1 MIEAGDRGGARGIVP
16 PTYQEESGVASATRA
31 EIVDLL
37 HACGVFTLQE
47 HGIEEAFLAG
57 EADFPIG
64 ELRMDSL
71 SAMEFCIALEERWQL
86 SVAPEDVGSF
96 GTLGQLAA
104 ILAGAHAD

>member
-1 MIEAGDRGGARGIVP
+1 MPD
-16 PTYQEESGVASATRA
+16 ATRA
-31 EIVDLL
+31 DLAAL
-37 HACGVFTLQE
+37 LRSCGVQPLRE
-47 HGIEEAFLAG
+47 LGIDQQFVDGTADLAL
-57 EADFPIG
+57 DD
-64 ELRMDSL
+64 LRMDSL